1 MTKTTNL
8 STTCT
13 LQLRKKKHK
22 PRQNS
27 FETAI
32 IEAVD
37 AGFAPF
43 DQSGKQAIYIHL
55 ESTFKIKKQEIP
67 YKIEEFADAI
77 EQIFGAGAKLIEIRI
92 LEVLH
97 ERNQDFAHFPKKGEL
112 AFTEYVDDLRSFLRP
127 QTF

>member
-13 LQLRKKKHK
+13 LQLRKTKHK
-22 PRQNS
+22 PRENS

-32 IEAVD
+32 LEAID
-37 AGFAPF
+37 EGFAPF
-43 DQSGKQAIYIHL
+43 GRFGRQVLYLHL
-55 ESTFKIKKQEIP
+55 ENTFKIKKQEIP
-67 YKIEEFADAI
+67 YKIGEFAVAI

-97 ERNQDFAHFPKKGEL
+97 ERIQDFVHFPKKGEL

>member
-1 MTKTTNL
+1 MTKTTRP

-13 LQLRKKKHK
+13 LQLRKKDHK
-22 PRQNS
+22 PRENS

-32 IEAVD
+32 LDAVD
-37 AGFAPF
+37 AGFTPF
-43 DQSGKQAIYIHL
+43 GRFGKQVIYLHL

-77 EQIFGAGAKLIEIRI
+77 EQIFGTGAKLIEIRI
-92 LEVLH
+92 IEALH
-97 ERNQDFAHFPKKGEL
+97 ERNQDFVHFPKKGEL
-112 AFTEYVDDLRSFLRP
+112 AFAEYVDDLRSFLRP

>member
-1 MTKTTNL
+1 MTKTTRL
-8 STTCT
+8 STTYT

-22 PRQNS
+22 PRENS

-32 IEAVD
+32 IDAVD

-43 DQSGKQAIYIHL
+43 GRFGKQIIYIQL
-55 ESTFKIKKQEIP
+55 ENTFKIKKQEIP

-77 EQIFGAGAKLIEIRI
+77 EQIFGAGAKLIEIKI
-92 LEVLH
+92 LEALH
-97 ERNQDFAHFPKKGEL
+97 ERNQDFMHFPKKGAL

>member
-1 MTKTTNL
+1 MTKTTRL

-22 PRQNS
+22 PSANS
-27 FETAI
+27 FETAM

-37 AGFAPF
+37 EGFSPF
-43 DQSGKQAIYIHL
+43 GDSSKQAVYFHL
-55 ESTFKIKKQEIP
+55 ENTFKIKKQEIP
-67 YKIEEFADAI
+67 YKIEEFAAAM

-92 LEVLH
+92 IEALH
-97 ERNQDFAHFPKKGEL
+97 ERNQDFVHFPKKGDL
-112 AFTEYVDDLRSFLRP
+112 MFTEYVDNLHAFLRP

>member
-1 MTKTTNL
+1 MTKTTHL
-8 STTCT
+8 STTYT

-22 PRQNS
+22 PHENS

-32 IEAVD
+32 LDAVD

-43 DQSGKQAIYIHL
+43 GRFGKQVIYIQL
-55 ESTFKIKKQEIP
+55 ENTFKIKKQEIP

-77 EQIFGAGAKLIEIRI
+77 EQIFGTGAKLIEIRI
-92 LEVLH
+92 IEALH
-97 ERNQDFAHFPKKGEL
+97 ERNQDFVHFPKKGEL
-112 AFTEYVDDLRSFLRP
+112 AFSEYVGDLRSFLRP

>member
-1 MTKTTNL
+1 MTKTTRL

-22 PRQNS
+22 PSKNS

-32 IEAVD
+32 LDAVD
-37 AGFAPF
+37 ESFAPF
-43 DQSGKQAIYIHL
+43 GRFGKQVIYLDL
-55 ESTFKIKKQEIP
+55 ENTFKIKKQEIP

-77 EQIFGAGAKLIEIRI
+77 EQILGTGAKLIEIRI
-92 LEVLH
+92 IEALH
-97 ERNQDFAHFPKKGEL
+97 EINQNFVHFPKKGEL
-112 AFTEYVDDLRSFLRP
+112 AFAEYIDDLRSFLKP

>member
-1 MTKTTNL
+1 MTKTARL
-8 STTCT
+8 RTTCT

-22 PRQNS
+22 PRENS

-37 AGFAPF
+37 EGFSPLGH
-43 DQSGKQAIYIHL
+43 SSKQAIYCNL
-55 ESTFKIKKQEIP
+55 ENTFKIKKQEIP

-77 EQIFGAGAKLIEIRI
+77 EQIFGAGAKLIKIRMI
-92 LEVLH
+92 EALH
-97 ERNQDFAHFPKKGEL
+97 ERIQDFVHFPKKGDL
-112 AFTEYVDDLRSFLRP
+112 VFTEYVANLRAFLRL

>member
-1 MTKTTNL
+1 MTKTIHL

-22 PRQNS
+22 LRENS

-32 IEAVD
+32 LDAVD
-37 AGFAPF
+37 EGFAPF
-43 DQSGKQAIYIHL
+43 GHSGKQALYIHL
-55 ESTFKIKKQEIP
+55 ENTFKIKKQEIP

-97 ERNQDFAHFPKKGEL
+97 ERIQDFVHFPKKGEL
-112 AFTEYVDDLRSFLRP
+112 AFAEYVDDLRSFLRP

>member
-1 MTKTTNL
+1 MAKTTRQ

-13 LQLRKKKHK
+13 LQLRKKDHK
-22 PRQNS
+22 PRENS

-32 IEAVD
+32 LDAVD

-43 DQSGKQAIYIHL
+43 GRFGKQVIYLHL
-55 ESTFKIKKQEIP
+55 ESTFKIKKQAIP
-67 YKIEEFADAI
+67 YKIQEFSDAI
-77 EQIFGAGAKLIEIRI
+77 EQIFGTGAKLIQIRI
-92 LEVLH
+92 IEALH
-97 ERNQDFAHFPKKGEL
+97 ERNQDFVHFPKKGEL

>member
-1 MTKTTNL
+1 MTKTTRP

-13 LQLRKKKHK
+13 LQLRKKDHK
-22 PRQNS
+22 PRENS

-32 IEAVD
+32 LDAVD

-43 DQSGKQAIYIHL
+43 GRFGKQVIYLHL

-77 EQIFGAGAKLIEIRI
+77 EQIFGTGAKLIEIRI
-92 LEVLH
+92 IEALH
-97 ERNQDFAHFPKKGEL
+97 ERNQDFVHFPKKGEL
-112 AFTEYVDDLRSFLRP
+112 AFAEYVDDLRSFLRP

>member
-8 STTCT
+8 NITCT

-22 PRQNS
+22 PRENS
-27 FETAI
+27 FEAAMI
-32 IEAVD
+32 KAVD
-37 AGFAPF
+37 ESFSPF
-43 DQSGKQAIYIHL
+43 GHSSKQAIYFHL
-55 ESTFKIKKQEIP
+55 ENTLKIKKQEIP

-92 LEVLH
+92 IEALH
-97 ERNQDFAHFPKKGEL
+97 ERIQDFVHFPKKGDL
-112 AFTEYVDDLRSFLRP
+112 VFTEYVANLRAFLRP

>member
-1 MTKTTNL
+1 MTKTIRL

-22 PRQNS
+22 PRENS

-32 IEAVD
+32 LDAVD

-43 DQSGKQAIYIHL
+43 GRFGKQVIYLHL

-77 EQIFGAGAKLIEIRI
+77 EQILGAGAKLIEIRI
-92 LEVLH
+92 IEALH
-97 ERNQDFAHFPKKGEL
+97 ERNQNFVHFPKKGEL
-112 AFTEYVDDLRSFLRP
+112 AFAEYVDDLRSFLRP